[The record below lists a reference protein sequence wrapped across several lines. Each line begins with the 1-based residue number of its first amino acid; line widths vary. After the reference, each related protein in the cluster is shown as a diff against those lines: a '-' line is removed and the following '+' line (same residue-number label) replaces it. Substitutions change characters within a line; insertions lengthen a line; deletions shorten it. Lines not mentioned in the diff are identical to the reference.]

1 MMLLSQNIID
11 NSNDVVTEKIKQDL
25 IIKLKEK
32 GIHVSDIL
40 IDMDS
45 DNINMKVCIS
55 SLLNQWNLQYPTD

>member
-1 MMLLSQNIID
+1 MMLLSQNIIN
-11 NSNDVVTEKIKQDL
+11 NSYDGVTEKIKQDL
-25 IIKLKEK
+25 ILKLKEK

-55 SLLNQWNLQYPTD
+55 SLLNQWNFRQSTD